1 MSEVREVV
9 NFTIDKLKEKGVKEI
24 PLSELVRLL
33 VRITQRSEQAVR
45 QIIRDLE
52 LKGKLKIVGES
63 KRGPKKVIL
72 E

>member
-9 NFTIDKLKEKGVKEI
+9 NFTLDKLKEKGIKEI

-33 VRITQRSEQAVR
+33 VRITQRSEQNVR